1 MGNCETNMATELAD
15 IASPAAGATRSTS
28 PALARLRPYSW
39 DSCSSSSSSK
49 LWAWVEEVE
58 VEQEEGECQGSQ
70 ESQGSL
76 ESQAENDVPFKDF
89 TSYKRRSDGVFN
101 QFKISGNS

>member
-1 MGNCETNMATELAD
+1 MATELAG
-15 IASPAAGATRSTS
+15 IASPAVVATRSTS

-49 LWAWVEEVE
+49 LWAWVVVVE

-70 ESQGSL
+70 ESQEFQ
-76 ESQAENDVPFKDF
+76 ESQAGNDVPFKDF
-89 TSYKRRSDGVFN
+89 TSYKRRLDGVFD
-101 QFKISGNS
+101 QFTTSGNFLCTSFRL